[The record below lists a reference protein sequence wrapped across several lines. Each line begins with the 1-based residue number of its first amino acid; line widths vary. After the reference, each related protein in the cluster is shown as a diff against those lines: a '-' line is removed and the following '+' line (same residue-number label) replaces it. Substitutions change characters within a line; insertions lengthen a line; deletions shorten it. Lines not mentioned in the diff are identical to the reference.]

1 MKPAPFAYY
10 APTSVADAVEL
21 GAELGDAGR
30 VLAGGQS
37 LMPLLN
43 MRRVHVD
50 GLIDL
55 NRVPGLDHVAL
66 DDDGCLVIG
75 ALVRQARALDDP
87 TLRTQAPLVAEALR
101 LVASPTVRNRG
112 TICGSLAFAQPSAEL
127 PAVALAIGGEVV
139 VARPGGERRIGIDE
153 LFTGP
158 FATSLE
164 PGELV
169 TEVRLRPWSPAA
181 GHAFLEVSRMRLPV
195 VGVAVLV
202 ELDGDAIARCAVA
215 MAGVAATPVRAAAT
229 EAALTGS
236 PPTEESIAAAAGD
249 AVEGLDVPSDLH
261 GSAAYRTRV
270 ARTLVRRAVGVAVG
284 RARGGELSSA
294 R

>member
-10 APTSVADAVEL
+10 APTSVADAVEI
-21 GAELGDAGR
+21 GAELGGSGR

-55 NRVPGLDHVAL
+55 NRVPGLDRVRE
-66 DDDGCLVIG
+66 DDGHLVVG

-87 TLRTQAPLVAEALR
+87 TLRVRAPLVAEALR

-127 PAVALAIGGEVV
+127 PSVALAMGGEVV
-139 VARPGGERRIGIDE
+139 AAHPGGERRIGIDE

-164 PGELV
+164 PGEVV

-195 VGVAVLV
+195 VGAAVLI
-202 ELDGDAIARCAVA
+202 ELDGAVIARCAVA
-215 MAGVAATPVRAAAT
+215 LAGVAATPARARVT
-229 EAALTGS
+229 EAALIGS
-236 PPTEESIAAAAGD
+236 APTEDSIAAAASAG
-249 AVEGLDVPSDLH
+249 VEGLDVQSDVH
-261 GSAAYRTRV
+261 GSAVYRARV
-270 ARTLVRRAVGVAVG
+270 ARVLVRRAVELAVR
-284 RARGGELSSA
+284 RARGRDRASA
-294 R
+294 L